1 MLLIACLFIAVIFV
15 SLAGGLIYLE
25 YHLIL
30 RFGGWGLAV
39 FMIALLTVLCYLTAI
54 AEGIKL

>member
-1 MLLIACLFIAVIFV
+1 MLLITCLFIAIIFV

-25 YHLIL
+25 YHLIQK
-30 RFGGWGLAV
+30 FGVWGLVA

-54 AEGIKL
+54 VEGIKL